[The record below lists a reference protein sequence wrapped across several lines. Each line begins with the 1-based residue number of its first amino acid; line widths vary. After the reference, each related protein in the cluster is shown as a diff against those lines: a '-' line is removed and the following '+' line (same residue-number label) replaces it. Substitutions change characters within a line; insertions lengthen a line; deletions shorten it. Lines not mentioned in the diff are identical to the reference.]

1 VYFTYILKLIH
12 PRGLTAVDVNQ
23 SGRRSGGL
31 SKKKRVCIVFATVP
45 EETQH
50 SSSFFFCFS
59 LSLFFLGFGEKS
71 DENEAK
77 TQIFAQNGGTAHS
90 LRTEGCTAE
99 ISV

>member
-1 VYFTYILKLIH
+1 
-12 PRGLTAVDVNQ
+12 
-23 SGRRSGGL
+23 
-31 SKKKRVCIVFATVP
+31 VFATVP

-50 SSSFFFCFS
+50 SSFFFFCFS